1 MDNPWMKCVTLTN
14 ANQNYN
20 LLALMQA
27 ADPRAPISCHI
38 LQIQL
43 DPAAGSAKLRI
54 MNQDG
59 SDTNWGVEL
68 VASQAFQ
75 DGSPA
80 GMNSVPTGGY
90 WLRCSSAGKL
100 VGIYARVT

>member
-1 MDNPWMKCVTLTN
+1 MKSVTLVL

-27 ADPRAPISCHI
+27 KDINAPVNCQI

-43 DPAAGSAKLRI
+43 DPMAGSAKLYI
-54 MNQDG
+54 INATG
-59 SDTNWGVEL
+59 SDTDWGVEL

-75 DGSPA
+75 VSTSGT
-80 GMNSVPTGGY
+80 NSVPPGSY
-90 WLRCSSAGKL
+90 WLRCSAAGKRVGVFAL
-100 VGIYARVT
+100 VT